1 MFWLVFV
8 LFVLV
13 SVTLTG
19 VILMQEP
26 KQSGLGS
33 GLDGG
38 GGVDFGGMRGTTG
51 GLHRTTIYL
60 GVAWGLLALLLQL
73 IGR

>member
-8 LFVLV
+8 LFVIV

-19 VILMQEP
+19 VILIQEP

-38 GGVDFGGMRGTTG
+38 GSVDFGNVRGTSG
-51 GLHRTTIYL
+51 GLHRMTIYL
-60 GVAWGLLALLLQL
+60 GIAWGLLAILLQL

>member
-1 MFWLVFV
+1 MFWLVLM

-19 VILMQEP
+19 VILLQEP

-38 GGVDFGGMRGTTG
+38 GGVDFGNVRGTTG
-51 GLHRTTIYL
+51 GLHRMTIYL
-60 GVAWGLLALLLQL
+60 GISWGLLAILLQL

>member
-1 MFWLVFV
+1 MFWLVFI

-13 SVTLTG
+13 SVALPG
-19 VILMQEP
+19 VILLQEP

-38 GGVDFGGMRGTTG
+38 GAVDFGNVRGTAG
-51 GLHRTTIYL
+51 GLHRMTIYL
-60 GVAWGLLALLLQL
+60 GISWGVLAILLQL